1 MTESSE
7 SLSRFAAAAD
17 ISSRRAALI
26 ELVKTRRIHKVLDT
40 ESFRIGLNRL
50 AVSARDGDSESDR
63 VLAVATLQRAAA
75 SAPPIRNTVRSLM
88 SGAVV
93 RPLSNLHE
101 LDDVDDRLYA
111 AKSWRVVPSAWTPG
125 VLAAAAAVEESGE
138 AARKECVAGV
148 VELAGDVSEAIAALR
163 TALAAVRFET
173 KKPGDSLG
181 RRATRVLG
189 ALTAVLAGVDKA
201 VGENAG
207 RELSELLDRGF
218 RGGGRPES
226 SEVRAGVVEQ
236 VALLTHAI
244 VRVDFL
250 HGARD
255 KTYEALSVVS
265 EWFAAREWQ
274 ETCASSK
281 AMPRVSRDVQRSILL
296 LAEKGV
302 TDDGLR
308 RALVTV
314 AGSRRKADAICRAMA
329 TRHPGIPDDVRD
341 WLAGVSRRTQVA
353 SAVESRERSVDE
365 VLAELLLEMK
375 RLTRAADMVQ
385 SDVLPEVSIVLPQQ
399 ARALS
404 RLTGLA
410 DAMASKLGLAVEWRS
425 LRLRGTVGQEVE
437 FSPVEHQLDTDG
449 VRSRRVRLLRPVVER
464 VSEDGVPRVV
474 LKAAVEPSAGRRGPV
489 AEASGAPLT

>member
-7 SLSRFAAAAD
+7 PLSRFAAAAD
-17 ISSRRAALI
+17 TSSRRAALV
-26 ELVKTRRIHKVLDT
+26 ELVRTRRIHKVLDT
-40 ESFRIGLNRL
+40 ESFRLGLDRL
-50 AVSARDGDSESDR
+50 AGSARDGGSASDR

-75 SAPPIRNTVRSLM
+75 SAPPVRNTVRSLM

-111 AKSWRVVPSAWTPG
+111 AQSWRVVPSAWSSDA
-125 VLAAAAAVEESGE
+125 LAAAAALEESGE

-163 TALAAVRFET
+163 KALVAVRFET

-181 RRATRVLG
+181 RRVTRVLG
-189 ALTAVLAGVDKA
+189 ALTAVLAGIDKA

-207 RELSELLDRGF
+207 RELSALLDRGF

-226 SEVRAGVVEQ
+226 PAVRAGVVEQ

-274 ETCASSK
+274 ATCAASK
-281 AMPRVSRDVQRSILL
+281 AISRVSRDVQMSLLL

-314 AGSRRKADAICRAMA
+314 AGSRRNADALCRAMA
-329 TRHPGIPDDVRD
+329 TGHPGVPDDVRD
-341 WLAGVSRRTQVA
+341 WLAGVSGRKQAA
-353 SAVESRERSVDE
+353 SAFESRERSVDE
-365 VLAELLLEMK
+365 VLAELLLVMK
-375 RLTRAADMVQ
+375 RLARAADAVQ

-404 RLTGLA
+404 RLTGQA
-410 DAMASKLGLAVEWRS
+410 EAMVSKLSQAMQWRS
-425 LRLRGTVGQEVE
+425 LRLRGRVGQEVE
-437 FSPVEHQLDTDG
+437 FSPVDHRLDTDG
-449 VRSRRVRLLRPVVER
+449 VRSRRVRLKSPVVER

-474 LKAAVEPSAGRRGPV
+474 LKAVVEPSPGRQGPV
-489 AEASGAPLT
+489 AEAGGAPPA

>member
-1 MTESSE
+1 MAESSE

-17 ISSRRAALI
+17 TSSRRAALI
-26 ELVKTRRIHKVLDT
+26 ELVKTKQIHKVRDT
-40 ESFRIGLNRL
+40 ESFRLGLDRL
-50 AVSARDGDSESDR
+50 ADSARNGDSESDR

-75 SAPPIRNTVRSLM
+75 SARPIRNAVRSLM

-101 LDDVDDRLYA
+101 LEEVGDRLYA
-111 AKSWRVVPSAWTPG
+111 AQSWRVVPSAWRPD
-125 VLAAAAAVEESGE
+125 VLATAAALEESGE
-138 AARKECVAGV
+138 AVRKECIAGV
-148 VELAGDVSEAIAALR
+148 VELAGDVSEAMAVLRKALV
-163 TALAAVRFET
+163 AVRFET
-173 KKPGDSLG
+173 KKPGDSFG
-181 RRATRVLG
+181 RRLTRVLG
-189 ALTAVLAGVDKA
+189 ALTETLAGVDVE

-207 RELSELLDRGF
+207 WELSELLDRGS
-218 RGGGRPES
+218 RAAGRPES
-226 SEVRAGVVEQ
+226 PAVRADVVEQ
-236 VALLTHAI
+236 VARLTHAV
-244 VRVDFL
+244 VRADFL
-250 HGARD
+250 HGARY

-265 EWFAAREWQ
+265 EWFAPHEWKD
-274 ETCASSK
+274 TCASSE
-281 AMPRVSRDVQRSILL
+281 AISRVSRDVQRSLLL

-302 TDDGLR
+302 TDDRLR

-314 AGSRRKADAICRAMA
+314 SGSQRNADAICRTMA
-329 TRHPGIPDDVRD
+329 TEHPGIPDDARD

-399 ARALS
+399 VRALS

-410 DAMASKLGLAVEWRS
+410 EAMASKLSLALKWRS

-437 FSPVEHQLDTDG
+437 FSPVEHQLDADG
-449 VRSRRVRLLRPVVER
+449 VRSRRVRLLSPVVER
-464 VSEDGVPRVV
+464 ISEDGVPRVV
-474 LKAAVEPSAGRRGPV
+474 LKAAVEPSSGPQGPV
-489 AEASGAPLT
+489 VEAGGVSP

>member
-17 ISSRRAALI
+17 TSSRRAALI
-26 ELVKTRRIHKVLDT
+26 ELIKTRRIHRVLDT
-40 ESFRIGLNRL
+40 ESFRLGLDRL
-50 AVSARDGDSESDR
+50 AGSARNGDSESDR

-75 SAPPIRNTVRSLM
+75 SASPIRNSVRSLM

-111 AKSWRVVPSAWTPG
+111 AKSWRVVPSAWSPD
-125 VLAAAAAVEESGE
+125 VLAAAAALEESGE
-138 AARKECVAGV
+138 AARKECIAGV
-148 VELAGDVSEAIAALR
+148 VELAGDVSEAMAALR
-163 TALAAVRFET
+163 KALVTVRFDT

-181 RRATRVLG
+181 RRLTRVLG

-207 RELSELLDRGF
+207 REMSELLDRGF
-218 RGGGRPES
+218 RVVGRPES
-226 SEVRAGVVEQ
+226 PAVRAGVVEQ
-236 VALLTHAI
+236 VALLTHEI

-265 EWFAAREWQ
+265 EWFAAHEWQ

-281 AMPRVSRDVQRSILL
+281 AISRVRGDVQRSLLL

-302 TDDGLR
+302 ADDGLR

-314 AGSRRKADAICRAMA
+314 AGSRRNADAICRAMA
-329 TRHPGIPDDVRD
+329 TGHPGIPDDARN
-341 WLAGVSRRTQVA
+341 WLAGASRRTQVA
-353 SAVESRERSVDE
+353 SAMENRERSVDE
-365 VLAELLLEMK
+365 VLAELLLVMK

-410 DAMASKLGLAVEWRS
+410 EAMASKLSLAVKWRS

-449 VRSRRVRLLRPVVER
+449 VRSRRVRLLSPVVER
-464 VSEDGVPRVV
+464 ISEDGVPRVV
-474 LKAAVEPSAGRRGPV
+474 LKAAVEPSPGRQGPV
-489 AEASGAPLT
+489 VEAGGMSP